1 MNKMKL
7 VFSQTL
13 MISTAIL
20 FGIGIQSALQALFSE
35 DVYIVWEWYIPFSVI
50 LTGFFCS
57 LPSVL
62 ITGYE
67 NLKKTV
73 IRLRILLHLLSIWGI
88 VSLSGFIFGWYSDFK
103 EWLVISV
110 MYLFIYFFVWIGT
123 WWLSKEDDKK
133 INDALSEIRDKE

>member
-20 FGIGIQSALQALFSE
+20 FGIGIQAALAALFNKN
-35 DVYIVWEWYIPFSVI
+35 DYIVWEWYIPFSII
-50 LTGFFCS
+50 LTGFLCA

-67 NLKKTV
+67 NLKKTM
-73 IRLRILLHLLSIWGI
+73 IRFRILLHIVSIWGM
-88 VSLSGFIFGWYSDFK
+88 VSLSGYIFKWYTDLFGWIGVS
-103 EWLVISV
+103 I
-110 MYLFIYFFVWIGT
+110 MYFFIYFFVWFGS
-123 WWLSKEDDKK
+123 WWLDKEDDKK
-133 INDALSEIRDKE
+133 INNALDDIRDDE